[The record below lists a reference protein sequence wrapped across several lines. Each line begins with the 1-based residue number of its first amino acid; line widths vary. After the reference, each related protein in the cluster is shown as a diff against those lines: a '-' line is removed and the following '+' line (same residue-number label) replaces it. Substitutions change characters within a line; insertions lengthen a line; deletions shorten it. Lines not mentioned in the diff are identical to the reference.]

1 MKTPIRSLYLFFW
14 LLMFI
19 PTVGCASL
27 ANRDDLKIPHR
38 DQLYVSVFIDET
50 EKGEVGLALTDEI
63 RRKVYSRAPEKLAMF
78 FDANAVVVDGTVLKL
93 FEESVAP
100 NAYQLEIMIE
110 ARLIAKDGTEVA
122 NLGRFS
128 DKKSYRLERD
138 VRRTGLNRQKAISLV
153 IASLA
158 DQLIHR
164 VHLAG
169 QSETKKEAAML
180 DRHTYRSMISVC
192 GTIIREPDES
202 NLGAQQ

>member
-1 MKTPIRSLYLFFW
+1 MKTPIRSLYCFSL

-27 ANRDDLKIPHR
+27 GNRDDLDIPYR

-63 RRKVYSRAPEKLAMF
+63 RRKIYSRDPEKLAMF
-78 FDANAVVVDGTVLKL
+78 FDANAIVVDGTVLKL
-93 FEESVAP
+93 VEESVAP

-128 DKKSYRLERD
+128 AKKSYSLERD

-158 DQLIHR
+158 EQLIRR
-164 VHLAG
+164 VNLAG
-169 QSETKKEAAML
+169 QTETKKGAAML

-192 GTIIREPDES
+192 GTISREPDER
-202 NLGAQQ
+202 NLGAKQ